1 MIIPLH
7 LVPPGALEGTLDDA
21 AATVPD
27 FAGLGDDIALLSLT
41 IGGRH
46 IDPALRPQAAPLDL
60 ASPLA
65 GPVDGAEL
73 QRFAQL
79 MAAENIALQS
89 TRMLY
94 DPQYAFERLAQ
105 GHASGNDAL
114 RELSQRMFQRY
125 EQAGQWIGLIH

>member
-7 LVPPGALEGTLDDA
+7 LVPQGAVDGTLDDA
-21 AATVPD
+21 AAAAPD
-27 FAGLGDDIALLSLT
+27 LAGLGDDIALLSLT

-46 IDPALRPQAAPLDL
+46 IDPALRPQTIAPDL

-79 MAAENIALQS
+79 MAQQNIALQA

-94 DPQYAFERLAQ
+94 DRQYAFDRLAQ
-105 GHASGNDAL
+105 AHASADEAL
-114 RELSQRMFQRY
+114 RELAQRMFQRF